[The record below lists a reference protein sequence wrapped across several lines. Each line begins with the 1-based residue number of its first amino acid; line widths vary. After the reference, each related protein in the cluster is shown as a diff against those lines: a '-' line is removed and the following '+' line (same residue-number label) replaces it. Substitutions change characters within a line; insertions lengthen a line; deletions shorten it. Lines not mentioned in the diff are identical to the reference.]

1 VTNRKK
7 DIMRTKLYHRVY
19 MKIAIEISNLSRCN
33 RAKVGA
39 LIVNNKNIIS
49 YGYNGTPSGF
59 CNDCEEN
66 NITKDEVIHAETN
79 AILKA
84 GKNAYDSTLYL
95 TLSPCL
101 ECCKLIKQSGI
112 KKVYYLNEYRDLNG
126 LEKLKIDYERLY
138 L

>member
-1 VTNRKK
+1 MNRDYLFNK
-7 DIMRTKLYHRVY
+7 VY
-19 MKIAIEISNLSRCN
+19 MTIAYQIAELSRCN

-39 LIVNNKNIIS
+39 LIVNDKNIVS
-49 YGYNGTPSGF
+49 YGFNGTPEGF
-59 CNDCEEN
+59 CNDCEDN

-84 GKNAYDSTLYL
+84 GIKAKGSTLYV

-101 ECCKLIKQSGI
+101 QCCKLIKQSGI

>member
-1 VTNRKK
+1 MNRDYLFNK
-7 DIMRTKLYHRVY
+7 VY
-19 MKIAIEISNLSRCN
+19 MTIAYQIAELSRCN

-39 LIVNNKNIIS
+39 LIVNDKNIVS
-49 YGYNGTPSGF
+49 YGFNGTPEGF
-59 CNDCEEN
+59 CNDCEDN

-84 GKNAYDSTLYL
+84 GIKAKGSTLYV

-101 ECCKLIKQSGI
+101 QCCKLIKQSGI
-112 KKVYYLNEYRDLNG
+112 KKVYYLNEYTDLNG